1 VYQHWPL
8 SVPATPRQRSS
19 RSLRPESDNGQCD
32 RLREVYRSAGWP
44 CQDPVEIDLLAAGL
58 LERVQEPGTP
68 ERVRLTDSGVQLLAR
83 AQQSNRRALSAHDA
97 LVQRVA
103 QSLLREGRLVWT
115 QLQLRARLPGPADAA
130 ARWRLCRPDV
140 FSIRNTTVAAYLLPV
155 VHEIKVSR
163 ADLLG
168 DLQAPD
174 KRDSYLDVG
183 GQCWYVLGRD
193 AQGPPIAEP
202 DEIPPSAACC
212 RTHRRPPRGAAQCA
226 QRAMPDLPF
235 ALWMALARATAAACR
250 RSARRPGPGTGGA
263 GRALRA
269 GAPGTDRRAR
279 ATGRGI
285 APLSVSVRNLC
296 EFAAKEGDLD
306 LRFTPRPP
314 RSRAARATSWWP
326 AAARRVPREG
336 ERPLSGAWQGLRV
349 RGRAD
354 GFDAERNTLEEV
366 KTFRGALAAMPPTT
380 RPCTGPS

>member
-1 VYQHWPL
+1 MHSP
-8 SVPATPRQRSS
+8 VPP
-19 RSLRPESDNGQCD
+19 SLVPGRVHVR

-140 FSIRNTTVAAYLLPV
+140 FSIRNSTVAAYLLPV

-193 AQGPPIAEP
+193 ARGRPIAEP
-202 DEIPPSAACC
+202 DEIPPSCGVLQDGTDGRLEVLRSA
-212 RTHRRPPRGAAQCA
+212 P

-235 ALWMALARATAAACR
+235 AVWMALARAQPLPADDLHAAQDPLVEQ
-250 RSARRPGPGTGGA
+250 PGPSE
-263 GRALRA
+263 
-269 GAPGTDRRAR
+269 P
-279 ATGRGI
+279 
-285 APLSVSVRNLC
+285 
-296 EFAAKEGDLD
+296 
-306 LRFTPRPP
+306 
-314 RSRAARATSWWP
+314 
-326 AAARRVPREG
+326 
-336 ERPLSGAWQGLRV
+336 
-349 RGRAD
+349 
-354 GFDAERNTLEEV
+354 
-366 KTFRGALAAMPPTT
+366 
-380 RPCTGPS
+380 